1 LVSKIGGFAAPPM
14 QDKNIIRKVCEL
26 TGESYVYS
34 WGLGSSNYVFVETI
48 IILIRGGLFPSSKIV
63 GYLLRTP
70 WTAKSAG
77 KMICT

>member
-1 LVSKIGGFAAPPM
+1 MVSKIGGFAAPPM
-14 QDKNIIRKVCEL
+14 QDKNIIREVCEL

-48 IILIRGGLFPSSKIV
+48 IILIRGGLDPSIQIT

-70 WTAKSAG
+70 WPAKPAG
-77 KMICT
+77 KMI

>member
-14 QDKNIIRKVCEL
+14 QDDNIIREVCEL

-48 IILIRGGLFPSSKIV
+48 IILIRDGLDPSSQIA

-70 WTAKSAG
+70 WPAKPAG
-77 KMICT
+77 KMI